1 MQSVSANLQ
10 RAISLCPSLDG
21 SNETREDFELSYED
35 TYQLRQALR
44 TSLREALAA
53 CNSCTLLDPVLAA
66 ISSSAVSGSSAIPHN
81 AIGISQLAFAAPP
94 VFVGGFDTATRER
107 SKVGLWHRCTDD
119 LGRAYWYHAQQIRS

>member
-21 SNETREDFELSYED
+21 SNETREDFEISYED

-94 VFVGGFDTATRER
+94 VFVGGFDTATREL